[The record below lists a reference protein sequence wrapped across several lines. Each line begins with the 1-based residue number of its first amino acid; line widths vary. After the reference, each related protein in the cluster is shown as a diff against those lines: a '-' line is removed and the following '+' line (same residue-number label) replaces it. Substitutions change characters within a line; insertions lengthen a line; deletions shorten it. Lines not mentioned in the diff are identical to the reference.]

1 MLQEYPD
8 HWRSSFQIGG
18 PEFLPTDHIA
28 QPGMQAQCTPR
39 GLGLEA
45 GRRTDSDSS
54 ERPACPVFGG
64 VSPAAESARARAFGL
79 AACVRACAPACVLP
93 PCRRPRCELLAG
105 ASPREHGARQAG
117 VHCEADTQGPHYD
130 SIIMARGYYALCR
143 DPPKIHQDDPHPPAR
158 ATTSLPSSSPQQG
171 WPSRAESRGSDSR
184 LDDSAKTSDSRLGDS
199 ATRAFSWP

>member
-64 VSPAAESARARAFGL
+64 VSPAAESARARARLGWQ
-79 AACVRACAPACVLP
+79 RACVLA
-93 PCRRPRCELLAG
+93 RLLAFFLRAAARV
-105 ASPREHGARQAG
+105 ASYLREQAH
-117 VHCEADTQGPHYD
+117 VNME
-130 SIIMARGYYALCR
+130 
-143 DPPKIHQDDPHPPAR
+143 PAR
-158 ATTSLPSSSPQQG
+158 RESSVRPTHKDPIMIQ
-171 WPSRAESRGSDSR
+171 
-184 LDDSAKTSDSRLGDS
+184 L
-199 ATRAFSWP
+199 